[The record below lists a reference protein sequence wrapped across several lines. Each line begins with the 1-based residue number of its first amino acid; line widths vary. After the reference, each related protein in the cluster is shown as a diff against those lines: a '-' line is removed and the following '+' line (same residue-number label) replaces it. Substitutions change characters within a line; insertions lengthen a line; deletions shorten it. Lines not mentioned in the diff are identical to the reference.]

1 MSKWWDKI
9 NKTRSGRLYSELE
22 EKYVYDDLLERLKD
36 DIVLGK
42 INANEYDEKHFKL
55 NKSHQHLK
63 NQSVYSKSI
72 FEGKII
78 HNYKLNKGLYKVVLE
93 FKDTFNN
100 ILVCGYVDDD
110 GNFDDL
116 KKLDENENEIEFNSI
131 DEGREFHIKHIDS
144 FKWMESNCEIGW
156 NSIEENITPFKE

>member
-1 MSKWWDKI
+1 MS
-9 NKTRSGRLYSELE
+9 
-22 EKYVYDDLLERLKD
+22 
-36 DIVLGK
+36 
-42 INANEYDEKHFKL
+42 
-55 NKSHQHLK
+55 
-63 NQSVYSKSI
+63 SKSI
-72 FEGKII
+72 FEAKII

-93 FKDTFNN
+93 FEDTLNN
-100 ILVCGYVDDD
+100 TLVGGYVDDD

-131 DEGREFHIKHIDS
+131 DEGREFHIKYIDS